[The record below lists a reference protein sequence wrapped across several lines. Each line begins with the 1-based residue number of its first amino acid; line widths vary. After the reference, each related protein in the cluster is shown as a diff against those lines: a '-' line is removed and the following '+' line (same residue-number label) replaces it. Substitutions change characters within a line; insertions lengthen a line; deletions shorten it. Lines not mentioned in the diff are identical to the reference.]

1 MGLLEYVGREPLPH
15 DRQAACGLECLAA
28 DAHEVHATR
37 QPIAGYGE
45 PHRSLWIRR
54 TIVQRRHA
62 LPQHVV
68 QMRADRLRLAHGQ
81 FERGLLPYRVR
92 GRGAEGIRP
101 VEPEKSMVIP
111 VAPNS
116 TALSPL
122 TVSDT
127 VTTSTSGAPMLSYT
141 VAVRRSV
148 VAEARDEKV
157 EGAVAINISHRGS
170 SSFKN
175 VGGMTYRV

>member
-1 MGLLEYVGREPLPH
+1 MKRLTS
-15 DRQAACGLECLAA
+15 
-28 DAHEVHATR
+28 DAHKVDPTGKGSAVHRETEWR
-37 QPIAGYGE
+37 FRLDG
-45 PHRSLWIRR
+45 
-54 TIVQRRHA
+54 TVMQRCHT

-68 QMRADRLRLAHGQ
+68 EVRADRLRLAHGQ